1 MTKLRDL
8 FVYDLDRVIPP
19 VAKVS
24 DTDAVTVA
32 TELGEYVPTRSI
44 EEGLARFLEVYADSR
59 LAPTDRIG
67 VWISGFFGSGKS
79 HFAKILSYLLTN
91 PTLSTDADI
100 AEHIRGRSAQ
110 AVFLDRLGVSS
121 RRAEIEALLHRIG
134 MLDSQVIMLNI
145 KAEQDQA
152 QQDEGITQIL
162 HRVYLAHR
170 GLSTDPSVA
179 RLELELIER
188 DLYEAF
194 KGEVLKQTGNPWE
207 DERDDVFFVESAV
220 VAALQAVAPESYTTR
235 EEARDAFR
243 RLREVPTL
251 TIKDLT
257 RQLGAYVDQLAA
269 QGDPERPPHL
279 VFIVDEI
286 GQFVGDD
293 SQKLLE
299 LQSIAEEFG
308 IGGKGKLWL
317 IVTAQ
322 AKLDAVIAG
331 VQRVRDSFGKIGDR
345 FDTRLALTSDDV
357 EQVLEERILKKKAE
371 RVAEIERYYQ
381 DHAGLLTGLAALPG
395 ISHDLPSM
403 TNDGFVFNTPFL
415 PYHPP
420 LIQAIFE
427 QVKSSTAT
435 GFQMTSEARSMIGM
449 AQGVL
454 QNKDNGFL
462 NGQLG
467 RLVSL
472 DMVYDQI
479 AVDLQTQDRREIDRL
494 PDQLPA
500 YRLLDGRVLKALY
513 LLQAVPWIAITTD
526 TLAHALIREVET
538 APSTLK
544 SEVAASLTRL
554 RDARYVVTREDD
566 TWEFLTGAKKGF
578 EEELAGTRVRQIDLR
593 RAARTALS
601 EMLRPIG
608 SLNYRSGLRSFD
620 VAVKGDEEEFKTG
633 EGMFLEIYS
642 PLHQELDPDFSMDD
656 LEQIQSFSHPDTVYW
671 IGAPEPELRSLLSR
685 QISLDTVL
693 RKWQDKAAKTD
704 EDREIIREKSNEL
717 AALSNKIES
726 TLRGSLINGT
736 LIWNGRSEELDGRT
750 TTLNPIFNRVMAEV
764 VPQVYPRFE
773 MAAVKPVDQNI
784 EAALTVAP
792 YALASVGA
800 GLDLFDEDGHLN
812 QHSAVVDE
820 VRREL
825 ERRHN
830 QGLDMT
836 GKALE
841 EHFAGGEY
849 GWHPTNVRLIFAAMF
864 RAGLISMRES
874 GVRYTDYT
882 ALAAQA
888 VFKTRPFRRALII
901 YDPDVPVEPGELR
914 RAQSELRVLFDKL
927 PKEETANVIAGQ
939 IREALSEW
947 DSRTE
952 RLILQLRPAGYPVP
966 EALTTAHE
974 LVGQVTRFG
983 NPGQVVKA
991 FLEHLGAIETWHQ
1004 RADVL
1009 HRFVVLDKQLP
1020 IFERAKRLT
1029 ALVDRA
1035 GEVPDAAQQLG
1046 EQAFEWRDSLIQ
1058 MIEVGQVAEEWDA
1071 FQAIHTRLRAQ
1082 FQRAYEA
1089 LHAERAKALEAAR
1102 SRLEAAGS
1110 SAAVLS
1116 PYGCPGLRWANDG
1129 LACGECRAALHEL
1142 PTHLVAIPTVAQ
1154 QQIVREQQ
1162 TRLQAEERGGQK
1174 VVNLSLAQV
1183 LGGRRI
1189 GDETD
1194 RDGALDDLKQAID
1207 DALQDGDVVTLV

>member
-1 MTKLRDL
+1 MTELRDL

-91 PTLSTDADI
+91 STLSSDPEI
-100 AEHIRGRSAQ
+100 REHIRGRPAQ
-110 AVFLDRLGVSS
+110 DVFLDRLGESP

-207 DERDDVFFVESAV
+207 DERDDVFFVEPAV

-257 RQLGAYVDQLAA
+257 RQLCEYVDQLAT

-308 IGGKGKLWL
+308 TGGKGKLWL

-345 FDTRLALTSDDV
+345 FDARLALTSDDV
-357 EQVLEERILKKKAE
+357 EQVLEERILKKKDE
-371 RVAEIERYYQ
+371 RVSQIERYYQ
-381 DHAGLLTGLAALPG
+381 DHAGLLTGLSALPG
-395 ISHDLPSM
+395 SSHDLPPM
-403 TNDGFVFNTPFL
+403 TGDRFVHNTPFL

-454 QNKDNGFL
+454 RNQNNGFL
-462 NGQLG
+462 SGQLG

-479 AVDLQTQDRREIDRL
+479 AVDLQPQDKREIDRL
-494 PDQLPA
+494 PDQLPG
-500 YRLLDGRVLKALY
+500 YRPVDDRVLKTLY

-526 TLAHALIREVET
+526 TLTHALIREVET
-538 APSTLK
+538 VPSTLK
-544 SEVAASLTRL
+544 SEVAASLSRL

-566 TWEFLTGAKKGF
+566 NWEFLTGAKKGF
-578 EEELAGTRVRQIDLR
+578 EEELAGMRVRQIDLR
-593 RAARTALS
+593 RAARAALS

-608 SLNYRSGLRSFD
+608 SLNYRSGMRSFS
-620 VAVKGDEEEFKTG
+620 VAVKGDDEEFKTG
-633 EGMFLEIYS
+633 EGLFLEVYS
-642 PLHQELDPDFSMDD
+642 PLHQELDPDFSVDD
-656 LEQIQSFSHPDTVYW
+656 LEQILSFSHPDTVYW
-671 IGAPEPELRSLLSR
+671 VGAPEPELRSLLTR
-685 QISLDTVL
+685 QIRLDAVL

-717 AALSNKIES
+717 ATLSSKIES

-736 LIWNGRSEELDGRT
+736 LIWNGRAEELDGRT
-750 TTLNPIFNRVMAEV
+750 TTLNPIFNRAMAEV
-764 VPQVYPRFE
+764 VPHVYPHFE

-784 EAALTVAP
+784 EAAPTMMPA
-792 YALASVGA
+792 ALALVGA
-800 GLDLFDEDGHLN
+800 GLDLFDQGGHLN

-820 VRREL
+820 VKREL
-825 ERRHN
+825 LQRHN
-830 QGLDMT
+830 KGLDMT

-841 EHFAGGEY
+841 DHFAGGEY

-864 RAGLISMRES
+864 RAGLISVREG
-874 GVRYTDYT
+874 GVRYADHT
-882 ALAAQA
+882 APAAQA
-888 VFKTRPFRRALII
+888 VFKTRPFRRAQII

-914 RAQSELRVLFDKL
+914 KAQSELRVLFGTL
-927 PKEETANVIAGQ
+927 PKEETANAIAGQ

-947 DSRTE
+947 AGRTE
-952 RLILQLRPAGYPVP
+952 RLVLQLRPAGYPVP
-966 EALTTAHE
+966 EPLTGAHE
-974 LVGQVTRFG
+974 LVRQVTRFS

-991 FLEHLGAIETWHQ
+991 FLENLAEIQAWHG
-1004 RADVL
+1004 RAQVL
-1009 HRFVVLDKQLP
+1009 HKFVVLDKQLP
-1020 IFERAKRLT
+1020 IFERAKRL
-1029 ALVDRA
+1029 AGLVDRA
-1035 GEVPDAAQQLG
+1035 REVPEAAEQMG
-1046 EQAFEWRDSLIQ
+1046 EQAFEWRDSLVG
-1058 MIEVGQVAEEWDA
+1058 MIEAGQVAEGWDQ
-1071 FQAIHTRLRAQ
+1071 FQAIHNPLRAQ

-1089 LHAERAKALEAAR
+1089 LHEERAGALRAAR
-1102 SRLEAAGS
+1102 ARLEAAGT
-1110 SAAVLS
+1110 SAAVLT
-1116 PYGCPGLRWANDG
+1116 PYGCPDLRWANDG
-1129 LACGECRAALHEL
+1129 LACGECQAALHEL
-1142 PTHLVAIPTVAQ
+1142 PTQIVAIPVSADQ
-1154 QQIVREQQ
+1154 AIVREQQ
-1162 TRLQAEERGGQK
+1162 TRLKRKDAKGQEI
-1174 VVNLSLAQV
+1174 VNLSLTAL
-1183 LGGRRI
+1183 LGGRQI
-1189 GDETD
+1189 ADEAA
-1194 RDGALDDLKQAID
+1194 RDLAVGDLKEAID
-1207 DALQDGDVVTLV
+1207 DALQDGNIVELV